1 MQYWLFKTEP
11 NDYSFDDLL
20 RDKKTVWDGVGNN
33 TALMHM
39 RNVKKGDSVFV
50 YHTGKDKHIA
60 GIASVVRGP
69 YPDPKLDDEKRI
81 VVDIKAV
88 KGVPDDKM
96 GEEIKAYVVLK
107 PGETATVDEIMS
119 FAREGLAAYK
129 YPRYIEF
136 RSALPMTATG
146 KILKRELVD
155 QE

>member
-88 KGVPDDKM
+88 KGVPDPVTLAAVKADPDFADFHLVTISQLSAMPVKQEWWKKLCKM
-96 GEEIKAYVVLK
+96 GGVS
-107 PGETATVDEIMS
+107 AT
-119 FAREGLAAYK
+119 
-129 YPRYIEF
+129 
-136 RSALPMTATG
+136 
-146 KILKRELVD
+146 
-155 QE
+155 

>member
-11 NDYSFDDLL
+11 NDYSYDDLV

-69 YPDPKLDDEKRI
+69 YPDPESDDEKRI
-81 VVDIKAV
+81 VVDIKAIKAVPNPVTLAAV
-88 KGVPDDKM
+88 KADPGFAEFHLVTISRLSAMPVKPAWWKKLCKM
-96 GEEIKAYVVLK
+96 GGV
-107 PGETATVDEIMS
+107 TAT
-119 FAREGLAAYK
+119 
-129 YPRYIEF
+129 
-136 RSALPMTATG
+136 
-146 KILKRELVD
+146 
-155 QE
+155 

>member
-11 NDYSFDDLL
+11 NDYSFDDLV
-20 RDKKTVWDGVGNN
+20 RDRKTVWDGVGNN

-69 YPDPKLDDEKRI
+69 YPDPELDDEKRA

-88 KGVPDDKM
+88 KAVPNPVTLAAVKADPGFAEFHLVTISRLSAMPVKPAWWKKLCKM
-96 GEEIKAYVVLK
+96 GGVS
-107 PGETATVDEIMS
+107 AT
-119 FAREGLAAYK
+119 
-129 YPRYIEF
+129 
-136 RSALPMTATG
+136 
-146 KILKRELVD
+146 
-155 QE
+155 

>member
-11 NDYSFDDLL
+11 NDYSFDDLV

-60 GIASVVRGP
+60 GVASVVRGP
-69 YPDPKLDDEKRI
+69 YPDPELDDEKRI

-88 KGVPDDKM
+88 KGVPKPVTLAAVKADPDFADFHLVTISRLSAMPVKPAWWKKLCKM
-96 GEEIKAYVVLK
+96 GGVS
-107 PGETATVDEIMS
+107 AT
-119 FAREGLAAYK
+119 
-129 YPRYIEF
+129 
-136 RSALPMTATG
+136 
-146 KILKRELVD
+146 
-155 QE
+155 